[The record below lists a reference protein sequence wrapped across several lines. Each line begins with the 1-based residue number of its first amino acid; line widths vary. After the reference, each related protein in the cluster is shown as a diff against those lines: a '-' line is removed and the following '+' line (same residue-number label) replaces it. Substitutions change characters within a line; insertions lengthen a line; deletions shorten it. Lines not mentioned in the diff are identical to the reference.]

1 MRRLRLTTA
10 GESHGPGLTAT
21 LLGLPAGLRVDTA
34 LLARDLAR
42 RQHGFGRGRR
52 MQIEADAAEI
62 RGGVRGGVTLGSPVV
77 LWIANRDYANW
88 QKVMGPAAEDV
99 DPRLAELRRLKAPRP
114 GHADLA
120 GGLKYLR
127 RDLRDV
133 LERASAR
140 ETAARVAAGALAKM
154 LLAELAGIEVRSGVR
169 ALGAVGADAPPPA
182 WHDLLRMDDG
192 SPLRAIDPALEPE
205 MIRLVERAQEAGD
218 TLGGAVTVI
227 AHGVPAGLGSHTHWD
242 EKLDGR
248 LAQAAMSVPA
258 VKAVEIGAALAA
270 SRGFG
275 SAAHDPILP
284 AAAAAAAAAPAE
296 AGAGVAAAP
305 AGAQAGGRRFARAGN
320 RAGGLEGGI
329 TNGEDVVVT
338 AYMKPIATLRQGL
351 PSVDLDTLTAHASQY
366 ERSDVTALPAAGVI
380 AEAMVAL
387 VLADALLEKLGGDS
401 MAELRA
407 HFAATIALQQAWP
420 AGEAPPAG

>member
-140 ETAARVAAGALAKM
+140 ETAARVAAGAFAKM
-154 LLAELAGIEVRSGVR
+154 LLAELAGIEIRSGVR
-169 ALGAVGADAPPPA
+169 ALGAVGADAPPPT

-205 MIRLVERAQEAGD
+205 MMRLVERAQEAGD

-275 SAAHDPILP
+275 SAAHDPILL
-284 AAAAAAAAAPAE
+284 AAAGTG
-296 AGAGVAAAP
+296 AGAR
-305 AGAQAGGRRFARAGN
+305 AGGRRFARAGN

-387 VLADALLEKLGGDS
+387 VLADALLEKVGGDS

-420 AGEAPPAG
+420 GEAPPAG

>member
-21 LLGLPAGLRVDTA
+21 LLGLPAGLRVDAA
-34 LLARDLAR
+34 LVARDLAR

-77 LWIANRDYANW
+77 LWIANLDYANW

-140 ETAARVAAGALAKM
+140 ETAARVAAGAFAKM
-154 LLAELAGIEVRSGVR
+154 LLAEVAGIEVRSGVR
-169 ALGAVGADAPPPA
+169 ALGAVGADAPPPT

-205 MIRLVERAQEAGD
+205 MMRLVERAQEAGD

-284 AAAAAAAAAPAE
+284 PE
-296 AGAGVAAAP
+296 AGTG
-305 AGAQAGGRRFARAGN
+305 AGGRRFARAGN

-338 AYMKPIATLRQGL
+338 AYMKPIATLRKGL
-351 PSVDLDTLTAHASQY
+351 PSVDLDTLAAHASQY

-401 MAELRA
+401 MAEIRA

-420 AGEAPPAG
+420 GEAPPAG

>member
-1 MRRLRLTTA
+1 MRRLRLTTG

-21 LLGLPAGLRVDTA
+21 LLGLPAGLAVDFA

-42 RQHGFGRGRR
+42 RQHGVGRGRR
-52 MQIEADAAEI
+52 MQIESDAAEI
-62 RGGVRGGVTLGSPVV
+62 RGGVRGGVTLGSPLV

-88 QKVMGPAAEDV
+88 ERVMAPLPGAI
-99 DPRLAELRRLKAPRP
+99 DPQLAERRRLKAPRP

-140 ETAARVAAGALAKM
+140 ETAARVAAGAFAKM
-154 LLAELAGIEVRSGVR
+154 LLADVAGVEVRSGVR
-169 ALGAVGADAPPPA
+169 SLGPVGAEAPPPT
-182 WHDLLRMDDG
+182 WDDLLRMDDG
-192 SPLRAIDPALEPE
+192 SPLRAVDPALEPE
-205 MIRLVERAQEAGD
+205 MLRWVERASVEGD
-218 TLGGAVTVI
+218 TLGGAVTVV
-227 AHGVPAGLGSHTHWD
+227 AHNVPAGLGSHTHWD

-248 LAQAAMSVPA
+248 LASAVMSVPA
-258 VKAVEIGAALAA
+258 VKAVEIGSAIAA
-270 SRGFG
+270 SRGLG
-275 SAAHDPILP
+275 SAAHDAIAPRR
-284 AAAAAAAAAPAE
+284 AAAGGGEGVAPGGEGAAAT
-296 AGAGVAAAP
+296 
-305 AGAQAGGRRFARAGN
+305 GGRFVRASN
-320 RAGGLEGGI
+320 RAGGLEGGV

-338 AYMKPIATLRQGL
+338 AYKKPIATLRKGL
-351 PSVDLDTLTAHASQY
+351 PSVDLDTMEAHSSQY

-401 MAELRA
+401 MTELRA
-407 HFAATIALQQAWP
+407 HFAATLAQQRAWP
-420 AGEAPPAG
+420 GGAGL

>member
-21 LLGLPAGLRVDTA
+21 LLGLPAGLVVDTT

-62 RGGVRGGVTLGSPVV
+62 RGGVRGGVTLGSPVM

-99 DPRLAELRRLKAPRP
+99 DARLAELRRLKAPRP

-140 ETAARVAAGALAKM
+140 ETAARVAAGAFAKM
-154 LLAELAGIEVRSGVR
+154 LLAEVAGIEVRSGVR
-169 ALGAVGADAPPPA
+169 ALGAVGADAPPPS

-192 SPLRAIDPALEPE
+192 SPLRAIDPALEPA
-205 MIRLVERAQEAGD
+205 MIQLVERAQEAGD

-284 AAAAAAAAAPAE
+284 AAA
-296 AGAGVAAAP
+296 GAG

-351 PSVDLDTLTAHASQY
+351 PSVDLDTMAAHASQY

-420 AGEAPPAG
+420 GGEAPPAG

>member
-34 LLARDLAR
+34 LLTRELAR

-88 QKVMGPAAEDV
+88 QKVMGPAAEDI

-140 ETAARVAAGALAKM
+140 ETAARVAAGAFAKM
-154 LLAELAGIEVRSGVR
+154 LLADLAGIEVRSGVR
-169 ALGAVGADAPPPA
+169 ALGAVGADAPPPT

-205 MIRLVERAQEAGD
+205 MMRLVERAQEAGD

-284 AAAAAAAAAPAE
+284 APAD
-296 AGAGVAAAP
+296 
-305 AGAQAGGRRFARAGN
+305 AQAGGRRFARAGN

-338 AYMKPIATLRQGL
+338 AYMKPIATLRKGL

-401 MAELRA
+401 MAEIRA

-420 AGEAPPAG
+420 GEAPPAE

>member
-21 LLGLPAGLRVDTA
+21 LLGLPAGLRVDAA

-62 RGGVRGGVTLGSPVV
+62 RGGVRGGVTLGSPLV

-140 ETAARVAAGALAKM
+140 ETAARVAAGAFAKM

-169 ALGAVGADAPPPA
+169 ALGAAGADAPPPT

-284 AAAAAAAAAPAE
+284 APAGTE
-296 AGAGVAAAP
+296 AGAVAAP
-305 AGAQAGGRRFARAGN
+305 AGTQAGGRRFARAGN

-351 PSVDLDTLTAHASQY
+351 PSVDLDTMAAHASQY

-387 VLADALLEKLGGDS
+387 VLADALLEKVGGDS

-407 HFAATIALQQAWP
+407 HFAATIALQRAWP
-420 AGEAPPAG
+420 LEAPPAG

>member
-21 LLGLPAGLRVDTA
+21 LQGLPAGLRVDFA

-62 RGGVRGGVTLGSPVV
+62 RGGVRGGVTLGSPVL

-88 QKVMGPAAEDV
+88 EKVMGPAAEDV

-120 GGLKYLR
+120 GGLKFLR
-127 RDLRDV
+127 RDLRDI

-140 ETAARVAAGALAKM
+140 ETAARVAAGAFAKM
-154 LLAELAGIEVRSGVR
+154 LLAELAGIDVRSGVR
-169 ALGAVGADAPPPA
+169 ALGPVGADAPPPT
-182 WHDLLRMDDG
+182 WDDLLRMDDG

-205 MIRLVERAQEAGD
+205 MLRLVERAQDEGD

-227 AHGVPAGLGSHTHWD
+227 AHNVPAGLGSHTHWD

-248 LAQAAMSVPA
+248 LAQAVMSVPA

-275 SAAHDPILP
+275 SAAHDPIV
-284 AAAAAAAAAPAE
+284 PAE
-296 AGAGVAAAP
+296 P
-305 AGAQAGGRRFARAGN
+305 AGPTELAEDQASGRTGPRRFTRLGN

-338 AYMKPIATLRQGL
+338 AYKKPISTLRRGL
-351 PSVDLDTLTAHASQY
+351 PSVDLDTMAAHTSQY

-407 HFAATIALQQAWP
+407 HLAATLALQQAWP
-420 AGEAPPAG
+420 GEAPPAG

>member
-21 LLGLPAGLRVDTA
+21 LLGLPAGLRVDAA

-99 DPRLAELRRLKAPRP
+99 DARLAELRRLKAPRP

-140 ETAARVAAGALAKM
+140 ETAARVAAGAFAKM
-154 LLAELAGIEVRSGVR
+154 LLAELAGIELRSGVR
-169 ALGAVGADAPPPA
+169 ALGDVGADAPPPT
-182 WHDLLRMDDG
+182 WDDLLRMDDG
-192 SPLRAIDPALEPE
+192 SPLRAVDPALEPE

-275 SAAHDPILP
+275 SAAHDPIVP
-284 AAAAAAAAAPAE
+284 
-296 AGAGVAAAP
+296 GD
-305 AGAQAGGRRFARAGN
+305 AQGGGRRFARAGN

-338 AYMKPIATLRQGL
+338 AYMKPIATLRKGL
-351 PSVDLDTLTAHASQY
+351 PSVDLDTLAAHASQY

-387 VLADALLEKLGGDS
+387 ILADALLEKLGGDS

-407 HFAATIALQQAWP
+407 HLAATIALQQAWP
-420 AGEAPPAG
+420 GGGEAPPVG

>member
-77 LWIANRDYANW
+77 LWIVNRDYANW
-88 QKVMGPAAEDV
+88 QKVMGPAAEDI

-140 ETAARVAAGALAKM
+140 ETAARVAAGAFAKM

-169 ALGAVGADAPPPA
+169 ALGAVGAEAPPPT
-182 WHDLLRMDDG
+182 WHDLERMDDG

-284 AAAAAAAAAPAE
+284 AAAGAE
-296 AGAGVAAAP
+296 AGAGVAGAAD
-305 AGAQAGGRRFARAGN
+305 AQAGGRRFARAGN

-351 PSVDLDTLTAHASQY
+351 PSVDLDTMAAHASQY

-407 HFAATIALQQAWP
+407 HYAATIALQQAWP
-420 AGEAPPAG
+420 GGEAPPPG

>member
-52 MQIEADAAEI
+52 MQIESDAAEI

-77 LWIANRDYANW
+77 LWIVNRDYANW

-140 ETAARVAAGALAKM
+140 ETAARVAAGTFAKM
-154 LLAELAGIEVRSGVR
+154 LLADLAGIEVRSGVR
-169 ALGAVGADAPPPA
+169 ALGAVGADAPPPT

-192 SPLRAIDPALEPE
+192 SPLRATDPALEPE
-205 MIRLVERAQEAGD
+205 MMRLVERAQEAGD

-284 AAAAAAAAAPAE
+284 
-296 AGAGVAAAP
+296 AP

-387 VLADALLEKLGGDS
+387 VLADALLEKVGGDS
-401 MAELRA
+401 MAELQA

-420 AGEAPPAG
+420 GEAPTTE

>member
-1 MRRLRLTTA
+1 MRRLRLTTG

-21 LLGLPAGLRVDTA
+21 LLGLPAGLGVDAA

-52 MQIEADAAEI
+52 MQIEADTAEI
-62 RGGVRGGVTLGSPVV
+62 RGGVRGGVTLGSPLV

-88 QKVMGPAAEDV
+88 EKVMGPGAGDV
-99 DPRLAELRRLKAPRP
+99 DPRLAEMRRLRAPRP

-140 ETAARVAAGALAKM
+140 ETAARVAAGAFAKM
-154 LLAELAGIEVRSGVR
+154 LLAELGGIEVRSGVR
-169 ALGAVGADAPPPA
+169 ALGPVGADAPPPT
-182 WHDLLRMDDG
+182 WDDLLRMDDG

-205 MIRLVERAQEAGD
+205 MVRLVERAGDEGD

-227 AHGVPAGLGSHTHWD
+227 AHRVPAGLGSHTHWD

-248 LAQAAMSVPA
+248 LAQAVMSVPA

-284 AAAAAAAAAPAE
+284 ASPPDAPAT
-296 AGAGVAAAP
+296 P
-305 AGAQAGGRRFARAGN
+305 AGIRFARAGN
-320 RAGGLEGGI
+320 RAGGLEGGV
-329 TNGEDVVVT
+329 TNGQDVVIT
-338 AYMKPIATLRQGL
+338 AYKKPIATLRKGL
-351 PSVDLDTLTAHASQY
+351 PSVDLDTLLPHTAQY

-401 MAELRA
+401 MAELQA
-407 HFAATIALQQAWP
+407 HLAATRAQQQNWP
-420 AGEAPPAG
+420 GQPPAG

>member
-1 MRRLRLTTA
+1 
-10 GESHGPGLTAT
+10 
-21 LLGLPAGLRVDTA
+21 
-34 LLARDLAR
+34 
-42 RQHGFGRGRR
+42 
-52 MQIEADAAEI
+52 
-62 RGGVRGGVTLGSPVV
+62 
-77 LWIANRDYANW
+77 
-88 QKVMGPAAEDV
+88 MGPAAEDV

-140 ETAARVAAGALAKM
+140 ETAARVAAGAFAKM
-154 LLAELAGIEVRSGVR
+154 LLAEVAGIEVRSGVR
-169 ALGAVGADAPPPA
+169 ALGAVGADAPPPS

-192 SPLRAIDPALEPE
+192 SPLRAINPALEPA
-205 MIRLVERAQEAGD
+205 MIQLVERAQEAGD

-258 VKAVEIGAALAA
+258 IKAVEIGAALAA

-284 AAAAAAAAAPAE
+284 AAA
-296 AGAGVAAAP
+296 GAGT
-305 AGAQAGGRRFARAGN
+305 GAQAGGRRFARAGN

-351 PSVDLDTLTAHASQY
+351 PSVDLDTMAAHASQY

-420 AGEAPPAG
+420 GGEAPPAE

>member
-140 ETAARVAAGALAKM
+140 ETAARVAAGAFAKM

-169 ALGAVGADAPPPA
+169 ALGAVGADAPPPT
-182 WHDLLRMDDG
+182 WHDLLRMDDA

-205 MIRLVERAQEAGD
+205 MVRLVERAQEAGD

-227 AHGVPAGLGSHTHWD
+227 AHSVPAGLGSHTHWD

-284 AAAAAAAAAPAE
+284 AAAGTE
-296 AGAGVAAAP
+296 AGAGATP

-351 PSVDLDTLTAHASQY
+351 PSVDLDTMAAHASQY

-387 VLADALLEKLGGDS
+387 VLADALLEKVGGDS

-420 AGEAPPAG
+420 GGEASEAPPTG

>member
-21 LLGLPAGLRVDTA
+21 LLGLPAGLTVDFA

-52 MQIEADAAEI
+52 MQIEADAAEV

-77 LWIANRDYANW
+77 LWIANRDHANW
-88 QKVMGPAAEDV
+88 AKVMAAAAEDF

-120 GGLKYLR
+120 GGQKYLR

-140 ETAARVAAGALAKM
+140 ETAARVGAGAFAKM
-154 LLAELAGIEVRSGVR
+154 LLAELGGIEVRSGVR
-169 ALGAVGADAPPPA
+169 SLGPVGADAPPPT
-182 WHDLLRMDDG
+182 WEDLLRMDDG
-192 SPLRAIDPALEPE
+192 SPLRAIDPALEPA
-205 MIRLVERAQEAGD
+205 MLRLVERAGDEGD

-227 AHGVPAGLGSHTHWD
+227 AHNVPAGLGSHTHWD

-248 LAQAAMSVPA
+248 LAQAVMSVPA

-275 SAAHDPILP
+275 SAAHDAIAPAP
-284 AAAAAAAAAPAE
+284 AAAP
-296 AGAGVAAAP
+296 GS
-305 AGAQAGGRRFARAGN
+305 AGGRRFLRLSN

-338 AYMKPIATLRQGL
+338 AYKKPIATLRKGL
-351 PSVDLDTLTAHASQY
+351 PSVDLDTLSPHTSQY

-401 MAELRA
+401 MAELTA
-407 HFAATIALQQAWP
+407 HLAATLALQRAWP
-420 AGEAPPAG
+420 GEPPA

>member
-21 LLGLPAGLRVDTA
+21 LQGLPAGLRVDVA

-77 LWIANRDYANW
+77 LWIVNRDYANW
-88 QKVMGPAAEDV
+88 QKVMGPAAEDI

-140 ETAARVAAGALAKM
+140 ETAARVAAGAFAKM
-154 LLAELAGIEVRSGVR
+154 LPAELSGIELRSGVR
-169 ALGAVGADAPPPA
+169 ARGAVGADAPPPT

-284 AAAAAAAAAPAE
+284 
-296 AGAGVAAAP
+296 AP

-420 AGEAPPAG
+420 GGEEPPAG

>member
-88 QKVMGPAAEDV
+88 QKVMGPAAEDI

-114 GHADLA
+114 RPADLA
-120 GGLKYLR
+120 GGLKYLC

-140 ETAARVAAGALAKM
+140 ETAARVAAGAFAKM
-154 LLAELAGIEVRSGVR
+154 LLAELAGIEVRSGVP
-169 ALGAVGADAPPPA
+169 ALGGVRADAPPPT
-182 WHDLLRMDDG
+182 WHDLLRMNDG

-205 MIRLVERAQEAGD
+205 MMRLVERAQEAGD

-284 AAAAAAAAAPAE
+284 AAAGTG
-296 AGAGVAAAP
+296 AGAG
-305 AGAQAGGRRFARAGN
+305 AGPGRRFARAGN

-338 AYMKPIATLRQGL
+338 AYMKPIATLRKGL
-351 PSVDLDTLTAHASQY
+351 PSVDLDTLAAHASQY

-387 VLADALLEKLGGDS
+387 VLAD
-401 MAELRA
+401 
-407 HFAATIALQQAWP
+407 
-420 AGEAPPAG
+420 